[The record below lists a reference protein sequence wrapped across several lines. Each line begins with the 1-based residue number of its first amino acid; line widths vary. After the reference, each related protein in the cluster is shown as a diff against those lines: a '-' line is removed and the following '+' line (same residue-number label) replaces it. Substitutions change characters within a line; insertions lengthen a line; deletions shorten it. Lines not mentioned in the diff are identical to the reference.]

1 VGKFDYKALSYAI
14 ALFVA
19 LDFSVLAANYW
30 IDDDLTQYAVSIN
43 LAGRQRMLSQRIT
56 KTLLELQQENSEE
69 QRRIIDHELR
79 EAVLL
84 FDRTL
89 SGFANG
95 GRVQGSNGE
104 MVELQRIAYPSAA
117 ELVSEAM
124 RIWQPVRANILP
136 YIDSE
141 ALLPQDAIRLANR
154 QMLRANL
161 SLLDLMNRLTSSE
174 EAQSIKRTHYLRG
187 IQTGMFV
194 FALLTFFVIVRR
206 LHILARNAFRLGR
219 HFAELATRD
228 ALTGLCNRMELN
240 HALEREFDA
249 TRRKNGGMAVLLM
262 DLDGFKQVNDTRGH
276 EAGDEVLRV
285 VAARI
290 SSVMR
295 TDDIV
300 ARLGGDEFVMI
311 CPGMSDESSARIM
324 SERLIAA
331 INQPIE
337 IGNEHVHVG
346 VSVGIAFYYEDAHSA
361 DELVRQADQ
370 AMYAAKLAGR
380 NRFLFFSGKC
390 PFLPEDLETVCK
402 K

>member
-1 VGKFDYKALSYAI
+1 
-14 ALFVA
+14 
-19 LDFSVLAANYW
+19 
-30 IDDDLTQYAVSIN
+30 
-43 LAGRQRMLSQRIT
+43 
-56 KTLLELQQENSEE
+56 
-69 QRRIIDHELR
+69 
-79 EAVLL
+79 
-84 FDRTL
+84 
-89 SGFANG
+89 
-95 GRVQGSNGE
+95 
-104 MVELQRIAYPSAA
+104 
-117 ELVSEAM
+117 
-124 RIWQPVRANILP
+124 
-136 YIDSE
+136 
-141 ALLPQDAIRLANR
+141 
-154 QMLRANL
+154 
-161 SLLDLMNRLTSSE
+161 
-174 EAQSIKRTHYLRG
+174 
-187 IQTGMFV
+187 
-194 FALLTFFVIVRR
+194 
-206 LHILARNAFRLGR
+206 
-219 HFAELATRD
+219 
-228 ALTGLCNRMELN
+228 
-240 HALEREFDA
+240 
-249 TRRKNGGMAVLLM
+249 
-262 DLDGFKQVNDTRGH
+262 
-276 EAGDEVLRV
+276 LRV